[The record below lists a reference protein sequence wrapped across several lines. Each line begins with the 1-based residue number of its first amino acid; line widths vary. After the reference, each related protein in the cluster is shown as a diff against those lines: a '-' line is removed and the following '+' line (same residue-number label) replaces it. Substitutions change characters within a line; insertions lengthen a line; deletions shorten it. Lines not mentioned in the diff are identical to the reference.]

1 MSCRHRCHC
10 ARASRCRPGLRWKAP
25 PSAKA
30 RAVDRWQR
38 LHVSSPWILY
48 AILDDVCDEYMPVV
62 EVLESESEAIDA
74 EVLTKDAHEQPHML
88 Q

>member
-1 MSCRHRCHC
+1 M
-10 ARASRCRPGLRWKAP
+10 
-25 PSAKA
+25 
-30 RAVDRWQR
+30 
-38 LHVSSPWILY
+38 SSPWILY

-74 EVLTKDAHEQPHML
+74 EVLTKVAHKQPHMI